1 MGRFDR
7 ATGLETRLDAGQL
20 RARAARM
27 RALDLV
33 SIHAA
38 GSGHPG
44 GTLSVMDIAAVLF
57 LDEVRYDPADPRWEG
72 RDRVFF
78 SAGHKAP
85 AIYMALVEVGYL
97 SEEQAVTLR
106 KFGSPCQ
113 GHPHAPVLPGIE
125 VSSGSLGQGLG
136 IAAGC
141 ALAGRMAGANWRVYC
156 VMGDGEQQEGS
167 IWEAAMSAAHHRLDA
182 LCCIV
187 DKNRLQIDGLVSA
200 VMDVDPLADKYR
212 AFGWNVL
219 CVDGHD
225 IGQLQ
230 EAFRAARDAK
240 GKPSVIIADTVKGKG
255 VSFMENQ
262 AGWHGVATKGLD
274 QLEQA
279 LREIGSPA
287 CTPEHARKL
296 LAVADEYQKRIDAT
310 LAKELPRYAHDWWW
324 NAGPDMKVEMVATRA
339 GFGACLDRHGDD
351 PRLVTVH
358 ADISSSISIA
368 EFEKRHPERQ
378 PRVVSVGIA
387 EQNMMSVAA
396 GLALEGKIPIAGT
409 YGVFAAGRPWDQIRT
424 TICYDRLNVKIAG
437 AHGGV
442 SVGADGATHQ
452 ALEEIALMAVLP
464 NMTLV
469 VPADSVETERL
480 ARAAIFDVKGPA
492 YIRYAREATPVVTS
506 EATPLEL
513 GTANVIRYRGR
524 KASFRDA
531 FETSLSTA
539 YADEGEDLAIA
550 ACGPILCEAMRAAVI
565 LKEEFGLETR
575 VLDVHTVKPLDG
587 EALRRAARETGAVLT
602 CEEHQKGGFG
612 NIVAGAICGCDTGGR
627 PLVFDRIG
635 VEDRFGES
643 GKPWELMIRFGLTAE
658 HIAAR
663 ARELAGTRKEVR
675 TGAAKKARGRP

>member
-1 MGRFDR
+1 MGRVDR
-7 ATGLETRLDAGQL
+7 ATGIESHLPAEKL
-20 RARAARM
+20 RSRAARM

-85 AIYMALVEVGYL
+85 ALYVALVEAGYL
-97 SEEQAVTLR
+97 GEEQAVTLR
-106 KFGSPCQ
+106 KLGSPCQ
-113 GHPHAPVLPGIE
+113 GHPHAPALPGVE

-141 ALAGRMAGANWRVYC
+141 ALAGRMAGAAWRVYC
-156 VMGDGEQQEGS
+156 IMGDGEQQEGS
-167 IWEAAMSAAHHRLDA
+167 IWEAAMAAAHHRLDN

-187 DKNRLQIDGLVSA
+187 DKNRLQIDGPVSA
-200 VMDVDPLADKYR
+200 VMGIDPLADKYR

-219 CVDGHD
+219 AVDGHD
-225 IGQLQ
+225 VAKLQ
-230 EAFRAARDAK
+230 EAFRAARAAK
-240 GKPSVIIADTVKGKG
+240 GRPTAIIADTVKGKG

-262 AGWHGVATKGLD
+262 AGWHGMATKGLE
-274 QLEQA
+274 QLDQA
-279 LREIGSPA
+279 LREIGSPS

-296 LAVADEYQKRIDAT
+296 LAAADGFQKRAEVA
-310 LAKELPRYAHDWWW
+310 LAGELPRHGHDWWW
-324 NAGPDMKVEMVATRA
+324 NAGTDLKVEMVPTRT
-339 GFGACLDRHGDD
+339 GFGACLAKHGDD

-368 EFEKRHPERQ
+368 DFEKSRPERLS
-378 PRVVSVGIA
+378 RVVSVGIA

-424 TICYDRLNVKIAG
+424 TICYDKLNVKIAG
-437 AHGGV
+437 AHGGI

-452 ALEEIALMAVLP
+452 ALEEISLMAVLP
-464 NMTLV
+464 NMTVV
-469 VPADSVETERL
+469 VPCDSVETERL
-480 ARAAIFDVKGPA
+480 ARAAIFDVHGPV
-492 YIRYAREATPVVTS
+492 YIRYAREATPVVTG
-506 EATPLEL
+506 ETTPLEL

-524 KASFRDA
+524 RSSFRDA
-531 FETSLSTA
+531 FETVLAGA
-539 YADEGEDLAIA
+539 YEGEGEDLAIA

-565 LKEEFGLETR
+565 LKEEYALETR
-575 VLDVHTVKPLDG
+575 VLNLHTVKPLDV
-587 EALRRAARETGAVLT
+587 EALRRAARETGVVLT

-612 NIVAGAICGCDTGGR
+612 NLVAGAVCGCEMSGR
-627 PLVFDRIG
+627 PFAFDRLG

-643 GKPWELMIRFGLTAE
+643 GKPWELMVRFGLTAE

-663 ARELAGTRKEVR
+663 A
-675 TGAAKKARGRP
+675 KALVASRAHGEET

>member
-1 MGRFDR
+1 
-7 ATGLETRLDAGQL
+7 
-20 RARAARM
+20 M

-85 AIYMALVEVGYL
+85 AIYVALVEAGFL
-97 SEEQAVTLR
+97 GEEQAVTLR

-136 IAAGC
+136 IAVGC
-141 ALAGRMAGANWRVYC
+141 ALAGRMAGASWRVYC

-167 IWEAAMSAAHHRLDA
+167 IWEAAMAAAHHRLDN

-187 DKNRLQIDGLVSA
+187 DKNRLQIDGAVSA
-200 VMDVDPLADKYR
+200 VMGVDPLADKYR

-219 CVDGHD
+219 CVNGHD
-225 IGQLQ
+225 IVQLQ
-230 EAFRAARDAK
+230 EAFRAARGAS
-240 GKPSVIIADTVKGKG
+240 GRPTAIIADTVKGKG

-262 AGWHGVATKGLD
+262 AGWHGVATKGLE
-274 QLEQA
+274 QLDQA
-279 LREIGSPA
+279 LREIGSPS
-287 CTPEHARKL
+287 CTPEHAREL
-296 LAVADEYQKRIDAT
+296 LAAADGFQKRAEAA
-310 LAKELPRYAHDWWW
+310 LAGELPRHGRDWRW
-324 NAGPDMKVEMVATRA
+324 NAGPDMKVEMAATRA
-339 GFGACLDRHGDD
+339 GFGACLAKNGDD

-368 EFEKRHPERQ
+368 EFEKGHPERLS
-378 PRVVSVGIA
+378 RVVSVGIA

-437 AHGGV
+437 AHGGI

-452 ALEEIALMAVLP
+452 ALEEISLMAVLP
-464 NMTLV
+464 NMTVV
-469 VPADSVETERL
+469 VPCDSLETERL
-480 ARAAIFDVKGPA
+480 ARAAIFDVSGPA
-492 YIRYAREATPVVTS
+492 YIRYAREATPIVTA
-506 EATPLEL
+506 ETTPLAL
-513 GTANVIRYRGR
+513 GTANVIRYRGSR
-524 KASFRDA
+524 PSFRDA
-531 FETSLSTA
+531 FETVLSSA
-539 YADEGEDLAIA
+539 YADEREDLAIA

-565 LKEEFGLETR
+565 LKEDYGLETR
-575 VLDVHTVKPLDG
+575 VLNVHTVKPLDG
-587 EALRRAARETGAVLT
+587 EALRRAARETGVVLT

-612 NIVAGAICGCDTGGR
+612 NLVAAAVCGCPTGGR
-627 PLVFDRIG
+627 PLAFDRLG

-658 HIAAR
+658 HIATRAKALVESR
-663 ARELAGTRKEVR
+663 KTARERA
-675 TGAAKKARGRP
+675 